1 MSIKYSDAVRWYYSF
16 ATFRH
21 ERGRISDAQKFAR
34 IKQILERLGNPHSQF
49 PSVIIAGTKGKG
61 STSAMLANILTAAGY
76 RTGFFSSPHLHT
88 FRERIRIDGQL
99 ISRDRVAR
107 ETSHLQTLA
116 NEFPATTFF
125 EWVTALAFSYFAA
138 EKIDIAVLE
147 VGLGGRLDT
156 TNVVIPLVSVIT
168 PVSLD
173 HTEILGTTIP
183 AIAREKAGIIKPKTP
198 VVVSLQEES
207 AIRVIK
213 ARALSCEAPL
223 CYVPRTW
230 RVESIHADL
239 QSQSFRVGRVGQSR
253 AHRFAIPL
261 LGHHQ
266 MLNATTA
273 LAAISILRNR
283 GYRIPFRAIRTGLAT
298 VDWKARFEILS
309 RDPTILVDGA
319 HNRASARELSA
330 TLLMFFPASSI
341 HLIFGSSSDKDIAGM
356 FTELLPRVSSLI
368 LTQAHHSR
376 VAPLETL
383 SRLAASY
390 SIPTIVALTVSD
402 ALEIA
407 RAEAAS
413 EDVICAAGSL
423 FIAAEARALILQE
436 KGIRV
441 ETDN

>member
-1 MSIKYSDAVRWYYSF
+1 MVLKYSDAVRWYYSF
-16 ATFRH
+16 ATFRN

-34 IKQILERLGNPHSQF
+34 ITQILERLGNPQTRF

-61 STSAMLANILTAAGY
+61 STSAMLANVLTVAGY

-116 NEFPATTFF
+116 NEFPSTTFF
-125 EWVTALAFSYFAA
+125 EWVTALAFSYFAT

-156 TNVVIPLVSVIT
+156 TNVVLPVVSVIT

-183 AIAREKAGIIKPKTP
+183 AIAREKAGIIKSKTP

-207 AIRVIK
+207 AIHVIK
-213 ARALSCEAPL
+213 ARAKSSKAPL
-223 CYVPRTW
+223 YYVPHTW

-239 QSQSFRVGRVGQSR
+239 QSQSFRVGQVGQSG

-266 MLNATTA
+266 VLNATTV
-273 LAAISILRNR
+273 LAVISILRKR
-283 GYRIPFRAIRTGLAT
+283 GFRIPFRAIRTGLAT
-298 VDWKARFEILS
+298 VQWEARFEVLS

-330 TLLMFFPASSI
+330 TLSRFFPASRI

-356 FTELLPRVSSLI
+356 FAELLPHVSTLV

-390 SIPTIVALTVSD
+390 AIPTIVAPTVSD
-402 ALEIA
+402 ALENA
-407 RAEAAS
+407 RAQAAP

-423 FIAAEARALILQE
+423 FIAAEARALILEEQ
-436 KGIRV
+436 GISV